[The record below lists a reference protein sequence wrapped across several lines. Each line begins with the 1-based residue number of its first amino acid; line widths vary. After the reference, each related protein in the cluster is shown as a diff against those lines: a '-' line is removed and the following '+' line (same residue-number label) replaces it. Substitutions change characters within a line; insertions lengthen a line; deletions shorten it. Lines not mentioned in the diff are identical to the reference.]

1 MNLYIYLLYSSSY
14 KSNNIYKQKIQIP
27 RIYTTKIYGSELWEL
42 GKKEKEAKRYLKPYV
57 TIQIVITKCSQYE
70 IMKGRL

>member
-1 MNLYIYLLYSSSY
+1 MYIFIVLNVHTRVTTFTNT
-14 KSNNIYKQKIQIP
+14 KFKIP
-27 RIYTTKIYGSELWEL
+27 RIYTTRIYGSELWEL
-42 GKKEKEAKRYLKPYV
+42 DKKEKEAKRYLKPYV

>member
-1 MNLYIYLLYSSSY
+1 MYIFIVLDGHTRVTTFTN
-14 KSNNIYKQKIQIP
+14 KKFKIP
-27 RIYTTKIYGSELWEL
+27 RIYTTRIYGSELWEL